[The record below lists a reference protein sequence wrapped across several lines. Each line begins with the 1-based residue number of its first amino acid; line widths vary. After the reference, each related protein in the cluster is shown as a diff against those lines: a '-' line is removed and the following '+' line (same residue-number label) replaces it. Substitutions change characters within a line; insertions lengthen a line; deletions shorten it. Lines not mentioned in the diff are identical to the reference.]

1 MRNLLAM
8 SLLFL
13 CSIDV
18 GRCQKMNDQYE
29 KVILENGKL
38 KVIEYFSNPR
48 GDVCGLGMHYH
59 APHLTVALT
68 DAKVQLIM
76 ENGESQEV
84 EVPSGASF
92 WSEAETHSVINSGTK
107 PTKFILV
114 FLKK

>member
-1 MRNLLAM
+1 MKNV
-8 SLLFL
+8 SVIPIVFL
-13 CSIDV
+13 CSMHIGSCQRID
-18 GRCQKMNDQYE
+18 DSYE
-29 KVILENGKL
+29 KVVLENDKL
-38 KVIEYFSNPR
+38 KVIEYFSNPE
-48 GDVCGLGMHYH
+48 GDVCGLGMHDH

-68 DAKVQLIM
+68 DAKVQLMM

-92 WSEAETHSVINSGTK
+92 WSEAETHSVINTGTK